1 MLRGLRR
8 SGPRVSWRPKLEP
21 SGTWN
26 SLQASF
32 FAATAL
38 RPLLRPAE
46 TQLVRTS
53 LPLLPR
59 QLAPR
64 HRGRSGRGPFI
75 SRSFFLPRLS
85 AGSRMPPKAPCPG
98 EPHRLPPL
106 TTPQHT
112 QIPSPVILSPMIL
125 SRVILSPV
133 IVLGLEDHLAC
144 GFSAAP

>member
-8 SGPRVSWRPKLEP
+8 CGPRVSWRPKLEP

-26 SLQASF
+26 ALQASF

-46 TQLVRTS
+46 TQLVRTA
-53 LPLLPR
+53 LPLLPC
-59 QLAPR
+59 QLSSR

-75 SRSFFLPRLS
+75 SRSFLPRLS
-85 AGSRMPPKAPCPG
+85 AGSRIPPKAPCPG
-98 EPHRLPPL
+98 EPHHLPPL

-112 QIPSPVILSPMIL
+112 QIPSPVILSP
-125 SRVILSPV
+125 VILSPV
-133 IVLGLEDHLAC
+133 IMLGLGDHLAC
-144 GFSAAP
+144 GF